1 MPRPGVDPSHLDLP
15 TSETLY
21 MAGVREDPYYA
32 AAFAL
37 RASEAASF
45 CLRSSLPIFDVGPG
59 APDLILDSGV
69 AVTRSFAGR
78 PADGMVSPVEGFRT
92 GVPFLTA
99 GDTAKANLTYD
110 PTLTVLPSAN
120 SSAMMSKKRSSTSL
134 TSFLWMSISS
144 ATSLTRNGNLTS
156 SGMLPPG

>member
-1 MPRPGVDPSHLDLP
+1 MPRPGVDPSRFDLP

-21 MAGVREDPYYA
+21 TAWVREDPYYA

-37 RASEAASF
+37 RASAATCF
-45 CLRSSLPIFDVGPG
+45 CLRSSLPTFDVAVG
-59 APDLILDSGV
+59 AAALIRESGV

-99 GDTAKANLTYD
+99 WDTAKANLMYD

-120 SSAMMSKKRSSTSL
+120 SSAMMS
-134 TSFLWMSISS
+134 
-144 ATSLTRNGNLTS
+144 
-156 SGMLPPG
+156 